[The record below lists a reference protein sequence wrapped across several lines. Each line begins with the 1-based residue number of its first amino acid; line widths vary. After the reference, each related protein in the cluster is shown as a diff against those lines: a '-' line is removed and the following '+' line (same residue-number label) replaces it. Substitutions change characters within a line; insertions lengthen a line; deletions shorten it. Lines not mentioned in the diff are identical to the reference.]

1 MRFSIRLMAVIVR
14 NDSYDGNK
22 KDGLKCRHI
31 RLLEL
36 C

>member
-22 KDGLKCRHI
+22 KKTASNAVISGY
-31 RLLEL
+31 
-36 C
+36 